1 MCGIV
6 GWIRPRDEVVD
17 VEQIRVANTRIRH
30 RGPDD
35 EGYLMYSAVTG
46 LAVPYAGRDTRG
58 PLSLSGLETCR
69 EPGNC
74 VIAHRRL
81 SIIDLTAA
89 GHQPMGSSDGRY
101 WVSYN
106 GEIYNYIELRRE
118 LQALGV
124 DFRSESDTEVLLAGF
139 AIWREKLLPRL
150 KGMFAFAVLDARERT
165 LTLARD
171 HFGIKP
177 LYYSARNGHFA
188 FASEVKA
195 LLTLP
200 FVSRHADPQQT
211 YQLLRFGERSAT
223 GKTLLTGIQ
232 FIPAAHHCTV
242 SLETAQCGELRRFWT
257 LRDRP
262 RISIGRQE
270 AADTLRSLLRDSVR
284 LHLRSDVPVG
294 ACLSGGLDSSTLVKM
309 ALGELPGGA
318 DFHAFAFLSEDS
330 RFSEERWV
338 DMIDGPIV
346 HKTRPTSVDFAQEIR
361 DLIAAQDLPF
371 MNLGVYGQYRVFRLA
386 RDAGIKVMIDGQGSD
401 ELFGGYASAMGC
413 RLSSL
418 IASGQYANAVRLARY
433 IPNTVPLMRLR
444 TLASSLGRQLPSGMQ
459 LRLIEMGAGGLF
471 PKWMKR
477 RWFVDRGIVPSV
489 RPHGRGRD
497 AFHDEI
503 LLGVSHLTLPQLL
516 RYEDGNSMH
525 FSIESR
531 VPFCTPSVAEFAVS
545 LPDDLLVSLHGV
557 TKQVLRDAAAG
568 IVPDAIIRR
577 EKLGFHAPDR
587 LWLRAAEPIIM
598 EWLPEQ
604 GAARLPFLNLAEAK
618 AHIARALASSGF
630 WPPEIWTILGLAG
643 WAAANDIVWD

>member
-6 GWIRPRDEVVD
+6 GWIRPRGDVVD
-17 VEQIRVANTRIRH
+17 VERVRAANTRIRH

-35 EGYLMYSAVTG
+35 EGYLTYSAVTG
-46 LAVPYAGRDTRG
+46 LAIQYAGRDTRG
-58 PLSLSGLETCR
+58 PSSLPGLETSR
-69 EPGNC
+69 QPSNC

-89 GHQPMGSSDGRY
+89 GHQPMASADGRY
-101 WVSYN
+101 WITFN

-124 DFRSESDTEVLLAGF
+124 YFRSESDTEVLLAGF
-139 AIWREKLLPRL
+139 AAWGEKLLPRL
-150 KGMFAFAVLDARERT
+150 TGMFAFAVLDARERT

-177 LYYSARNGHFA
+177 LYYAAKNGHFA

-200 FVSRHADPQQT
+200 FVSRRADPQQT

-223 GKTLLTGIQ
+223 GKTLLTDIQ
-232 FIPAAHHCTV
+232 LVPAAHHCTV
-242 SLETAQCGELRRFWT
+242 SLDTAQCGEPRRFWT

-262 RISIGRQE
+262 RVAIGRQE
-270 AADTLRSLLRDSVR
+270 AAEALRTLLRDSVR

-294 ACLSGGLDSSTLVKM
+294 ACLSGGLDSSALVKI
-309 ALGELPGGA
+309 ALEELPRGS
-318 DFHAFAFLSEDS
+318 DFHAFTFLSEDS

-338 DMIDGPIV
+338 DMIEGPIV
-346 HKTRPTSVDFAQEIR
+346 HKTQPTSPEFAKEIS
-361 DLIAAQDLPF
+361 DLVGAQDLPF

-401 ELFGGYASAMGC
+401 ELFGGYASSMGC

-418 IASGQYANAVRLARY
+418 IANGQYVDAVRFARH

-444 TLASSLGRQLPSGMQ
+444 TLASSVGRQLPSRAQ
-459 LRLIEMGAGGLF
+459 LRLIDMIEGGLF
-471 PKWMKR
+471 PTWMER
-477 RWFVDRGIVPSV
+477 EWFADRGVIPTV

-503 LLGVSHLTLPQLL
+503 LLSVEHLTLPQLL

-531 VPFCTPSVAEFAVS
+531 VPFCTPSVAEFAAS
-545 LPDDLLVSLHGV
+545 LPDELLISVRGV
-557 TKQVLRDAAAG
+557 TKQVLRDAARG

-587 LWLRAAEPIIM
+587 VWLRAAEPIVM
-598 EWLPEQ
+598 EWLSPT
-604 GAARLPFLNLAEAK
+604 RLPFLNLAEAK
-618 AHIARALASSGF
+618 AHISRALASGGF

-643 WAAANDIVWD
+643 WAAANDITWD

>member
-6 GWIRPRDEVVD
+6 GWIRPRGHVVD
-17 VEQIRVANTRIRH
+17 VERVRIANTRMRH

-35 EGYLMYSAVTG
+35 EGYLTYSAETG

-58 PLSLSGLETCR
+58 SSSLSDLETCAQ
-69 EPGNC
+69 PSNC

-89 GHQPMGSSDGRY
+89 GHQPMGSADGRY
-101 WVSYN
+101 WITYN
-106 GEIYNYIELRRE
+106 GEIYNYLELRQE
-118 LQALGV
+118 LRALGV
-124 DFRSESDTEVLLAGF
+124 DFRSESDTEVLMAGF
-139 AIWREKLLPRL
+139 AVWGEKLLPRL
-150 KGMFAFAVLDARERT
+150 TGMFAFAVLDTRERT

-177 LYYSARNGHFA
+177 LYYAAKNDHFA

-200 FVSRHADPQQT
+200 FVSRRADPQQT

-223 GKTLLTGIQ
+223 GKTLLTDIQ
-232 FIPAAHHCTV
+232 LIPAAHHCTV
-242 SLETAQCGELRRFWT
+242 SLDTAQCEEPRRFWT

-262 RISIGRQE
+262 RLDIGRKE
-270 AADTLRSLLRDSVR
+270 AAETLRSLLRDSVR

-294 ACLSGGLDSSTLVKM
+294 ACLSGGLDSSTLVKI
-309 ALGELPGGA
+309 ALQELPRGT

-338 DMIDGPIV
+338 DMIEGPIV
-346 HKTRPTSVDFAQEIR
+346 HKTQPTSLEFAKEIT
-361 DLIAAQDLPF
+361 DLVGAQDLPF

-401 ELFGGYASAMGC
+401 ELFGGYASSMGC

-418 IASGQYANAVRLARY
+418 IANGHYVDAIRFARH
-433 IPNTVPLMRLR
+433 IPNTVPLMRVR
-444 TLASSLGRQLPSGMQ
+444 TLASSVGRQLPSKTQ
-459 LRLIEMGAGGLF
+459 LQLIDMIEGGLF
-471 PKWMKR
+471 PTWMER
-477 RWFVDRGIVPSV
+477 EWFMERGVVPSV
-489 RPHGRGRD
+489 RPHGRGRN

-503 LLGVSHLTLPQLL
+503 LLSVEHLTLPQLL

-531 VPFCTPSVAEFAVS
+531 VPFCTPSVAEFAAS
-545 LPDDLLVSLHGV
+545 LPDDLLVSVHGV
-557 TKQVLRDAAAG
+557 TKQVLRDAAGG

-587 LWLRAAEPIIM
+587 VWLRAAESIIM
-598 EWLPEQ
+598 EWLPGQ
-604 GAARLPFLNLAEAK
+604 GCARLPFLNLSEAK
-618 AHIARALASSGF
+618 AHISRGLASGGF

-643 WAAANDIVWD
+643 WAAANDITWD